1 MAPTQRAPAIDESEE
16 DSKIYDWDGSALT
29 RHPWAKHLAKRCYKR
44 DTRFRQHIEYGYH
57 MSGHKTIVQST
68 DHSHNLYDR
77 NVNRSLWADPAC
89 LGHWQYTSGTTSGIV
104 IPTDEGKDYTVSLH
118 DCEQIDISLIEFI
131 LSTITDD
138 SERQDME
145 DACHNDARTL
155 ILNIQAYTPPEEV
168 GTWAVTK
175 RQHIVAAGI
184 LAPNT
189 KAFNTFR
196 TWYTMYNEQSSSP
209 DPEAVASTVY
219 MTAVRKLGQHISGQ
233 LDYEL
238 LRTAAGTN
246 RVKIIAAIKT
256 VLTRQDAT
264 TSTGQ
269 ALRVTPGHDP
279 RRNTPATAPE
289 ERKWVEGHDEPCSLC
304 INAPLDIGG
313 SGPGSR
319 RGFGATPGRPRTARR
334 LAHTCPE
341 VPRPARS
348 RGGLHLQ

>member
-1 MAPTQRAPAIDESEE
+1 
-16 DSKIYDWDGSALT
+16 
-29 RHPWAKHLAKRCYKR
+29 
-44 DTRFRQHIEYGYH
+44 
-57 MSGHKTIVQST
+57 
-68 DHSHNLYDR
+68 
-77 NVNRSLWADPAC
+77 
-89 LGHWQYTSGTTSGIV
+89 
-104 IPTDEGKDYTVSLH
+104 
-118 DCEQIDISLIEFI
+118 
-131 LSTITDD
+131 
-138 SERQDME
+138 
-145 DACHNDARTL
+145 
-155 ILNIQAYTPPEEV
+155 
-168 GTWAVTK
+168 
-175 RQHIVAAGI
+175 
-184 LAPNT
+184 
-189 KAFNTFR
+189 
-196 TWYTMYNEQSSSP
+196 
-209 DPEAVASTVY
+209 

-246 RVKIIAAIKT
+246 CVKIIAAIKT

-289 ERKWVEGHDEPCSLC
+289 ERKWVEGKDEPCSLC